1 MKTCLSNRRARHV
14 TASVLLIMGAGAA
27 FSATPPAASPPAANP
42 PTASP
47 AAPSKETRE
56 KMASLHE
63 QMAACLRSDKPIAD
77 CHSQMMKSCQDAMGE
92 KGCRMMGH
100 GMMGGG
106 SGKHDHMTHD
116 PAKNPDANK

>member
-1 MKTCLSNRRARHV
+1 MKTGLSNRRARQV
-14 TASVLLIMGAGAA
+14 TVSVLLIMGASAA
-27 FSATPPAASPPAANP
+27 FSATAPAASPPAANP

-92 KGCRMMGH
+92 QGCRMMGH

-106 SGKHDHMTHD
+106 SGKHDHMIHD